1 MVAGPYTLT
10 APRAQAA
17 QRTRSSLTLRAPRG
31 ATIVWPARADA
42 LRGASRRS
50 LRTLQGKNHASLPTA
65 RPRLRDRCPTRRQE
79 LPRPTS
85 VAHATH
91 ASRGPYPGTSLNM
104 RATSHSELPF
114 SLDTLLKT
122 TATFSCMTGSSSATA
137 RRWPRVRGVDGS
149 LMRSPST
156 SRQLSFFDDYG
167 IRYAALIL
175 RHTRACVTVSCPS
188 IVSAGGY
195 VRRTR
200 QAKPSKP
207 QREE

>member
-10 APRAQAA
+10 APRAQRAR
-17 QRTRSSLTLRAPRG
+17 RTRSSLTLRAPRG
-31 ATIVWPARADA
+31 ATIVWPARAVHS
-42 LRGASRRS
+42 GAPPAGLCAHYRARTMHSRP
-50 LRTLQGKNHASLPTA
+50 HVPAWE
-65 RPRLRDRCPTRRQE
+65 RCPTRRQE